1 MAWKRIAS
9 KEISQTIL
17 RGSNPNIEVTGLGY
31 GDSTLFVG
39 DRNRP
44 AVYQWNGSNLSP
56 LIIRRYL
63 RDAAGAAGT
72 RFGDSSTR
80 NSARLGAVTFI
91 GDSTLVVG
99 DTGND
104 YLLYFN
110 SVTGRGITSRH
121 IKLPSTFNVKGIT
134 DSGDSIPWIYDS
146 HSNAVKE
153 WKLVHHDAVYRTEE
167 YQDTIYVEEE
177 VAGDSR
183 TEYRVTG
190 ERVGLTTRYTCADL
204 NTGIQRFVKT
214 RFRYNA
220 GDWQS
225 SYSTAIAQSERTEDV
240 RSAYQEYT
248 RILAVNPD
256 ANSCL
261 LRRDIGFVYYARIP
275 NIDINI
281 YEPVVETRQ
290 VQTTTTR
297 VVPRTVTRQR
307 RIQVSPERSVYEW
320 VDKISTSEIN
330 KTGASTIGGM
340 TKDNDQGIYL
350 STPTKAYYFLNNRR
364 STNSSAHDLTYGDT
378 INPQAI
384 TWDDGGLFYADTD
397 NDEIKYQKRE
407 DIFITFT
414 GEPGTWNV
422 RPVQPP
428 LPAWERRG
436 DTKDIDLI
444 NDLGFH
450 TVIPTALTFDGTNLY
465 FGDRNSNRIFK
476 VNPSTKADSGLITLS
491 SYQHSI
497 DSMTY
502 GDSKLFIGDDRS
514 RKILVYNT
522 NGDSLY
528 QIDLPDGVIPSGLGY
543 NGDSIPDV
551 VDSFNDRII
560 SYETRKEIT
569 PATYGDSFF
578 NSYSYENFDD
588 EQIVTKYRVT
598 GDTVGPSTFI
608 SCSNAGDST
617 YRTAKRYKSS
627 DVLYGTQDEART
639 GEEYDFT
646 YKTVCEEKTYHY
658 NDRIT
663 ETVYDEHQEL
673 VSAAR
678 TEYRVNGER
687 ASGTTSFSCGDL
699 RTNIPTRFE
708 KRRTRYGTSG
718 WTTSSQGAVNAARRT
733 ETVRVRATY
742 TCITGSF
749 RSRSKCY
756 FGSCQTFTLVNG
768 KLEPT
773 RGVYEADIPSP
784 IPTYSPKIETRTIP
798 AVYRTVRT
806 PRQVVRIVPRQ
817 GVRITQEIKTWNP
830 VFQEVGDTVVTPR
843 TIQIVRKNPI
853 KVLTSSGDSK
863 LITGWGDKVSTSE
876 LQRLNPNIR
885 PSGLTYIGN
894 NSFVLDADN
903 DQAFFLH
910 NGREVRSGDRILDL
924 PQGIL
929 RLVNFNIF
937 PSAITSDNQYGAWI
951 ADSYNKVLWWF
962 EFKPRIEI
970 SFTGDSGTW
979 SIKPDIS
986 RISFTG
992 EPGTWNI
999 NITPQ
1004 VNVPISFTGDSG
1016 TWDIELASHE
1026 AIEIH
1031 FTGDSGTWSVEPTGI
1046 PAIDV
1051 PISFT
1056 GDSGTWGVAITP
1068 QVDIPISFTGGEP
1081 SWDVLITPNV
1091 NVPISFTGDSGTWGI
1106 NLPEPIN
1113 IPISFTGD
1121 SGTWSVAPIG
1131 IPAVDVP
1138 ISFTGDSGTWN
1149 VEVHGEKIVN
1159 VPISFTGDSGTWN
1172 IEPTIYT
1179 PITKYIEFGFRGNP
1193 GFWDITAV
1201 EQVPTPNLVKENTP
1215 EVVIPIVVPVDPGE
1229 RSEASKYKAHG
1240 YNEFS
1245 VERVLPPRAIIGDT
1259 FPDTPFSRS
1268 VKTRE
1273 RTILS
1278 AAVPQLL
1285 PPVITAVQQGRQVI
1299 IRWDEQRDLWIH
1311 RNQVQVSQNEDGPWF
1326 APSGGDTVHTGDSYA
1341 EFDGQEAIIPN
1352 VPLSGSEDFPVPRPL
1367 CYRVRRIDND
1377 GEVSEWSQP
1386 AMVVVKPTERK
1397 ETGARTI
1404 SSAKL
1409 VTKLWGSQG
1418 SGDNLAYW
1426 SLDDTLEGRTPFQL
1440 GIMRDTSQDGIANP
1454 LKITGPNILGVQGI
1468 VKRALYFDGNNDTS
1482 YAITNRVG
1490 DTGDSWDSISMMGF
1504 INGGPRQQQ
1513 TLIGLLSYHRNN
1525 DNYINITYSPSN
1537 RIYRLKFGDSFILN
1551 SDPIDLLNNQWH
1563 QVGFT
1568 YNFTTKKAELWL
1580 DGELLKST
1588 TFSTTKTSILQ
1599 GGYFGI
1605 GGIVGNNNLGF
1616 KITGK
1621 VDEVRIWNRI
1631 LTQQE
1636 FSFFVNSPKGVDGP
1650 TVVTNENI
1658 LPDSLD
1664 VSRIKAD
1671 QVETLFALVRNSIT
1685 IGQDINVA
1693 KGNKRTHADAD
1704 EFSLQTYNG
1713 TAWRNDGSF
1722 YGDTHGSHI
1731 ILSGDTVTNQ
1741 IDFDQIVF
1749 TNNNDRA
1756 INKAD
1761 SSTFYKKAGSSWLI
1775 KSQINK
1781 DQITF
1786 FEDDGTKKIEIGEN
1800 KFSIG
1805 DTIEFSNNYFITKST
1820 INKLQFS
1827 GEIEAAAIVPQN
1839 RFTGG
1844 SIKQK
1849 DLFVILNNSTSYWMK
1864 MDCYGV
1870 LNSAKGGNQVFE
1882 GDIKY
1887 AERKSGNLF
1896 YLYCVNTKNKTA
1908 QTMKV
1913 NLNLDVVLF
1922 DVFIGGF

>member
-56 LIIRRYL
+56 LITRRYL

-72 RFGDSSTR
+72 RFGDSNVR

-146 HSNAVKE
+146 HSNTVKE
-153 WKLVHHDAVYRTEE
+153 WKLVHHAAVYRTEE

-190 ERVGLTTRYTCADL
+190 ERQSGTTRFTCADL
-204 NTGIQRFVKT
+204 NTGIQRFCKT
-214 RFRYNA
+214 RKRYRNA
-220 GDWQS
+220 GGWQAS
-225 SYSTAIAQSERTEDV
+225 RSAAIAQTE
-240 RSAYQEYT
+240 SNEQLCSTYQT
-248 RILAVNPD
+248 DFFIFSPPSNF
-256 ANSCL
+256 CL
-261 LRRDIGFVYYARIP
+261 LSNINNIKTFALIP
-275 NIDINI
+275 NININL
-281 YEPVVETRQ
+281 YEPIVETRQ

-320 VDKISTSEIN
+320 VDKIPTSEIN

-422 RPVQPP
+422 KPVQPP
-428 LPAWERRG
+428 LPAWEREG

-444 NDLGFH
+444 NDLGF
-450 TVIPTALTFDGTNLY
+450 TFVTPTALAFDGTSLY

-476 VNPSTKADSGLITLS
+476 VNPSTKVASGLITLS
-491 SYQHSI
+491 TQQSI

-522 NGDSLY
+522 DGDSLY
-528 QIDLPDGVIPSGLGY
+528 QIDLPDEVIPSGLGY

-551 VDSFNDRII
+551 VDSFNDKII

-588 EQIVTKYRVT
+588 EQIVTKYRVV

-608 SCSNAGDST
+608 SCGTEGDST

-646 YKTVCEEKTYHY
+646 YKTVCEKSTQSYTYQGEEQY
-658 NDRIT
+658 VAR
-663 ETVYDEHQEL
+663 EL
-673 VSAAR
+673 VTPAR
-678 TEYRVNGER
+678 TEYRVRTDR
-687 ASGTTSFSCGDL
+687 ASGSLSFSYSDWGWHN
-699 RTNIPTRFE
+699 RAYRFR
-708 KRRTRYGTSG
+708 KTRTRYNNGS
-718 WTTSSQGAVNAARRT
+718 WSASSEAAVNSARKT
-733 ETVRVRATY
+733 ETIYASASDSN
-742 TCITGSF
+742 CG
-749 RSRSKCY
+749 
-756 FGSCQTFTLVNG
+756 G
-768 KLEPT
+768 T
-773 RGVYEADIPSP
+773 RGSRQLWRLPNWIRTNQTCEGGRKNWYVQLPNNVPSYVP
-784 IPTYSPKIETRTIP
+784 VVETRTVP
-798 AVYRTVRT
+798 AVYRN
-806 PRQVVRIVPRQ
+806 VVKTRPATLTGTRDVLRS
-817 GVRITQEIKTWNP
+817 EIKTWNP

-937 PSAITSDNQYGAWI
+937 PSAIVSDNQYGAWI
-951 ADSYNKVLWWF
+951 ADFYNKVIWWF
-962 EFKPRIEI
+962 EFKPRIDI

-979 SIKPDIS
+979 NIKPDIS
-986 RISFTG
+986 KISFTG

-1046 PAIDV
+1046 PAVDV

-1081 SWDVLITPNV
+1081 SWGVLITPNV
-1091 NVPISFTGDSGTWGI
+1091 NVPISFTGDSGIWGI

-1159 VPISFTGDSGTWN
+1159 IPISFTGDSGTWN
-1172 IEPTIYT
+1172 VEPTIYT

-1201 EQVPTPNLVKENTP
+1201 EQVPTPNLVKDNTP
-1215 EVVIPIVVPVDPGE
+1215 EVVIPIVVPIDPGE

-1245 VERVLPPRAIIGDT
+1245 VERILPPRAIIGDT
-1259 FPDTPFSRS
+1259 FPDTPFSR
-1268 VKTRE
+1268 VIKTRE

-1377 GEVSEWSQP
+1377 GEVSEWSQA

-1513 TLIGLLSYHRNN
+1513 TLIGLLSYYRNS

-1551 SDPIDLLNNQWH
+1551 SDPIDLFNNQWH

-1805 DTIEFSNNYFITKST
+1805 DTIEFSNDYFITKST